1 MTMTDEKQFLT
12 KTKFARLIEDVVHKR
27 NVSYM
32 DAVIEVCKS
41 NEVDVEDVRKF
52 ITPIIKDK
60 IQAEA
65 MTLNLLPRQNT
76 LPID

>member
-1 MTMTDEKQFLT
+1 MTEEKQFLT
-12 KTKFARLIEDVVHKR
+12 KQKFVKLIEDVVR
-27 NVSYM
+27 STNSTYM
-32 DAVIEVCKS
+32 DAVIIVCKN
-41 NEVDVEDVRKF
+41 NEVEIEDVRKF

-65 MTLNLLPRQNT
+65 MKLNYLPRQNT